1 MSSGETTPP
10 LSSPRISPVVGRLT
24 QVEKIW
30 QISGDFQRLPLPAE
44 KDFQPEFAIFQ
55 TGGAV
60 TEDGCELVASVEL
73 GFRLTA
79 ALEDRTGVPEE
90 LLDKDTGR
98 VVVAYVRSSYMI
110 TYGLVDGRELVAADV
125 DGFCA
130 TNAVHTAWPFWRE
143 FITSSLLRSGLESV
157 PVPPF
162 TVYGPQ
168 KAAVTHQPDEEDSSG
183 QQAVD

>member
-1 MSSGETTPP
+1 MMSSEETPP
-10 LSSPRISPVVGRLT
+10 PSPPKISPVVGRLM
-24 QVEKIW
+24 QVEKVW
-30 QISGDFQRLPLPAE
+30 QISGDFHRLPLPTE
-44 KDFQPEFAIFQ
+44 NDLQPEFAIFQ

-60 TEDGCELVASVEL
+60 TEDGGELVASVDL

-79 ALEDRTGVPEE
+79 SLVDRTGVPDE

-110 TYGLVDGRELVAADV
+110 TYTLDDGRELVRADI
-125 DGFCA
+125 DEFCA

-168 KAAVTHQPDEEDSSG
+168 KAAVTYQPDEESPAG
-183 QQAVD
+183 

>member
-1 MSSGETTPP
+1 MASEQTTPP
-10 LSSPRISPVVGRLT
+10 SSAPKVSPVGGRLM
-24 QVEKIW
+24 QVEKVW
-30 QISGDFQRLPLPAE
+30 QISGDFHRLPLPAE
-44 KDFQPEFAIFQ
+44 SDLQSEFAIFQ

-60 TEDGCELVASVEL
+60 TEDGGELVASVDL

-79 ALEDRTGVPEE
+79 TPDEEASVPGE

-110 TYGLVDGRELVAADV
+110 TYTLDDGRDMAATDV
-125 DGFCA
+125 DQFCA

-143 FITSSLLRSGLESV
+143 FITTSLLRSGLESV

-162 TVYGPQ
+162 TVYGPL
-168 KAAVTHQPDEEDSSG
+168 KTAVTYQRDEENPTG
-183 QQAVD
+183 